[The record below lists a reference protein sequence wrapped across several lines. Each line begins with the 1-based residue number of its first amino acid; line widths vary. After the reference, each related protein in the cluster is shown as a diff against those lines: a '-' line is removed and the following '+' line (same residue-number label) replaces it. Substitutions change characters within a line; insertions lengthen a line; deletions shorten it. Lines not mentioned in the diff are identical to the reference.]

1 MMIQKLREI
10 IRKYVSQFWNTV
22 KKIKSVL
29 MKIKIFKNWMKVSLE
44 GDKIDFQEVPQE
56 PDIRRIKFVG
66 WGIIV
71 FFFGGFALWS
81 VLANLDS
88 AAVAPGQV
96 IVSSERKTIQH
107 LEGGI
112 VKRIYVKEGD
122 SVKRGDLLVQL
133 DEVQAQE
140 KIDAFKDQLN
150 LLQTTEARL
159 IAERDG
165 AEQITFPERIM
176 KQINDPKVQKE
187 IATQQ
192 LTFDTN
198 KEEKVDLIEI
208 LNKKILQ
215 SKDELESYKA
225 QYNSELQQVALIGK
239 EIKTMEGLDEKGLIL
254 KSRLYAL
261 QREEARL
268 LGNRKDHE
276 AKIAQTTQ
284 HIKETETEIIH
295 KTEQQKQEIFKLLY
309 ETKKDIPKVIEEL
322 SAARDVLKRLSITA
336 PQDGVIM
343 DMKVH
348 TVGGVVRPGEPIMD
362 LVPSSD
368 NMIIKAR
375 VHPLDIDLVRV
386 GLVARV
392 NLMAFKTRYT
402 GRLNGKVTEVS
413 GDSFRDPKTG
423 ENYYEVLVVV
433 DPNELE
439 KVKGLYLYPGM
450 PVQVMIITHKR
461 TPLQYLLSPIRDSLD
476 RAFREK

>member
-1 MMIQKLREI
+1 
-10 IRKYVSQFWNTV
+10 
-22 KKIKSVL
+22 